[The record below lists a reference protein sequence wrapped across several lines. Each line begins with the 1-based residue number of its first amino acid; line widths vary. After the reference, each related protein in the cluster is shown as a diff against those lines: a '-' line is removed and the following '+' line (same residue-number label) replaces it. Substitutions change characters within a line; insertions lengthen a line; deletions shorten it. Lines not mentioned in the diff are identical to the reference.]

1 MKMQYTTRQTLAF
14 LLPAFALLLA
24 LPGCGGLGKM
34 EKTLEELNFTMDPE
48 PLIMRGGEVSLSLS
62 GTFPEKYFA
71 KKAIIEAT
79 PVLVWDGGEAAFKT
93 QGFQGEDAAGN
104 YTVVPFKSAKS
115 FDYSATVA
123 YQDGMEDGARLELRI
138 SGTMG
143 SKSMDFEPVV
153 LGDGVITTP
162 NWVQSDDRFVIGED
176 DFQRVVSYTQEA
188 EINYEYNRSRV
199 RSAELRDDDMKEMK
213 DFVSFAADHDSVMLK
228 RTDVSSY
235 ASPEGEITLNEDLA
249 LERAESAN
257 AAVANLLKRAKVDV
271 EDGFYGN
278 SPKGEDWEGF
288 QTLMRA
294 SDIEDKDLILRVLS
308 MYSDKNRREEEI
320 KNIAKTYKE
329 IEKEILPAL
338 RRSMITLHY
347 DIEGYSDEELM
358 DLAMS
363 NPDTLTVEEALYAA
377 TLFEGTED
385 KLKVYEATSRVHADD
400 WRAPN
405 NEGVCLMELGKLN
418 QAADRFMAADERGDS
433 PIINNNLGAIA
444 RMKGNLADAK
454 RLLASASGAGDA
466 VKYNKG
472 ILAIQE
478 GDYSKAVSSF
488 SGENTV
494 NAALAKLL
502 NGDANGAKTI
512 LNNADDDSA
521 VAHYVMAIANARLG
535 NAADAKQ
542 HRDMAVQKDAGLSAK
557 ASADLEFRD
566 LD

>member
-1 MKMQYTTRQTLAF
+1 
-14 LLPAFALLLA
+14 
-24 LPGCGGLGKM
+24 M
-34 EKTLEELNFTMDPE
+34 EKAIEDLNLSMSPE
-48 PLIMRGGEVSLSLS
+48 PLIMRGSEVELSLA

-79 PVLVWDGGEAAFKT
+79 PVLVWDGGEAAFET

-104 YTVVPFKSAKS
+104 YTVVSYNSAKS
-115 FDYSATVA
+115 FDYTASVPFEA
-123 YQDGMEDGARLELRI
+123 GMEDGARLELRI

-143 SKSMDFEPVV
+143 SKSMDFAPVV

-162 NWVQSDDRFVIGED
+162 NWVQADDRFVMGED
-176 DFQRVVSYTQEA
+176 AFQRVISYTTEA
-188 EINYEYNRSRV
+188 EINYAYNASGV
-199 RSAELRDDDMKEMK
+199 RSAELRDEDMVALKT
-213 DFVSFAADHDSVMLK
+213 FVNFAADHDSIMLK
-228 RTDVSSY
+228 RTSVSSY

-257 AAVANLLKRAKVDV
+257 AEVAKLLKRAKIDV
-271 EDGFYGN
+271 EDGFFGN
-278 SPKGEDWEGF
+278 NPKGEDWDGF
-288 QTLMRA
+288 QSLMRA
-294 SDIEDKDLILRVLS
+294 SSIEDKDLILRVLS
-308 MYSDKNRREEEI
+308 MYTDKNRREQEI
-320 KNIAKTYKE
+320 KNISKTYKE

-347 DIEGYSDEELM
+347 DVEGYTDAELM

-363 NPDTLTVEEALYAA
+363 NPDILTVEEALYAA
-377 TLFEGTED
+377 TLFDSNED
-385 KLKVYEATSRVHADD
+385 KLKVYEAASRVHTGD
-400 WRAPN
+400 WRGPN
-405 NEGVCLMELGKLN
+405 NEGVCLMAMGKLN

-433 PIINNNLGAIA
+433 PIINNNLGAVA
-444 RMKGNLADAK
+444 RMKGNLTDAQ
-454 RLLASASGAGDA
+454 RYLSGATGAGDA

-478 GDYSKAVSSF
+478 GNYSQAVSNF

-512 LNNADDDSA
+512 LNNAEDDSA
-521 VAHYVMAIANARLG
+521 AAHYVMAIVNARLG
-535 NAADAKQ
+535 NSAEAKE
-542 HRDMAVQKDAGLSAK
+542 HRDMAVQKDASLSGK

>member
-1 MKMQYTTRQTLAF
+1 
-14 LLPAFALLLA
+14 
-24 LPGCGGLGKM
+24 M
-34 EKTLEELNFTMDPE
+34 EKAIEELNISMDPE
-48 PLIMRGGEVSLSLS
+48 PLIMRGGEVELSLS

-115 FDYSATVA
+115 FDYNATIA
-123 YQDGMEDGARLELRI
+123 YQEGMEDGARLELRI

-143 SKSMDFEPVV
+143 SKSMDFAAVV

-162 NWVQSDDRFVIGED
+162 NWVQSDDRFVMGED
-176 DFQRVVSYTQEA
+176 AFQRLVSYTQQA
-188 EINYEYNRSRV
+188 EINYEYNQSRV
-199 RSAELRDDDMKEMK
+199 RSGELRDSDMTEMKE
-213 DFVSFAADHDSVMLK
+213 FVSFAAAHDSVMLK
-228 RTDVSSY
+228 GTNVSAY

-257 AAVANLLKRAKVDV
+257 AALASLLKRAKINV

-288 QTLMRA
+288 QTMMRA

-329 IEKEILPAL
+329 IEKDILPAL
-338 RRSMITLHY
+338 RRSMITLNY
-347 DIEGYSDEELM
+347 DIEGYSDEELIA
-358 DLAMS
+358 LAMD
-363 NPDTLTVEEALYAA
+363 NPDTLTVEEVLYAA
-377 TLFEGTED
+377 TLFEDNAD
-385 KLKVYEATSRVHADD
+385 KLKVYAAASRVHSGD
-400 WRAPN
+400 WRGPN
-405 NEGVCLMELGKLN
+405 NEGVCLMEMGKLN

-433 PIINNNLGAIA
+433 PIINNNLGAVA
-444 RMKGNLADAK
+444 RMKGNLEDAK

-478 GDYSKAVSSF
+478 GNYGQAVSSF

-535 NAADAKQ
+535 NSADAKQ
-542 HRDMAVQKDAGLSAK
+542 HRDMAVQKDAGLSSK

>member
-1 MKMQYTTRQTLAF
+1 MNMQYLVRQPLAL
-14 LLPAFALLLA
+14 LLPAFVLLLA

-34 EKTLEELNFTMDPE
+34 EKAIEELNLQMNPE
-48 PLIMRGGEVSLSLS
+48 PLTLRGSEVELNLS

-79 PVLVWDGGEAAFKT
+79 PVLVWDGGEAAFET

-115 FDYSATVA
+115 FDYTAKVA
-123 YQDGMEDGARLELRI
+123 YQEGMEDGARLELRI

-143 SKSMDFEPVV
+143 SKSMDFAPVV
-153 LGDGVITTP
+153 LGDGVITTQ
-162 NWVQSDDRFVIGED
+162 NWVMSDDRFVIGED
-176 DFQRVVSYTQEA
+176 AFQRVVSYTEEA
-188 EINYEYNRSRV
+188 EIHYAYNRSNV
-199 RSAELRDDDMKEMK
+199 RSAELRDDDIAAMKE
-213 DFVSFAADHDSVMLK
+213 FFSFAAAHDSVMLK
-228 RTDVSSY
+228 GTQVSAY
-235 ASPEGEITLNEDLA
+235 ASPEGEISLNEDLA
-249 LERAESAN
+249 MERAESAN
-257 AAVANLLKRAKVDV
+257 AAVAKLLKRAKIDV
-271 EDGFYGN
+271 EEGFYGN
-278 SPKGEDWEGF
+278 NPKGEDWEGF
-288 QTLMRA
+288 QELMRA

-338 RRSMITLHY
+338 RRSMITVNY
-347 DIEGYSDEELM
+347 DIEGYTDEELM
-358 DLAMS
+358 AIAMDA
-363 NPDTLTVEEALYAA
+363 PADLTVEEALYAA
-377 TLFEGTED
+377 TLFESNDD
-385 KLKVYEATSRVHADD
+385 KLKVYQAASATYADD
-400 WRAPN
+400 WRGPN
-405 NEGVCLMELGKLN
+405 NEGVVLMAMGKLN

-433 PIINNNLGAIA
+433 PVINNNLGAVA
-444 RMKGNLADAK
+444 RMKGNLTDAK
-454 RLLASASGAGDA
+454 RYLTGATGAGDA
-466 VKYNKG
+466 VKYNKA

-478 GDYSKAVSSF
+478 GNYSQAVSNF

-512 LNNADDDSA
+512 LNNSDDDSA
-521 VAHYVMAIANARLG
+521 VAHYVMAVANARLG
-535 NAADAKQ
+535 NAAAAKE
-542 HRDMAVQKDAGLSAK
+542 HRDMAVQKDASLSGK

>member
-1 MKMQYTTRQTLAF
+1 MKMQYNLRQRLAIF
-14 LLPAFALLLA
+14 LPALALILA

-34 EKTLEELNFTMDPE
+34 EKAIEDLNLSMSPE
-48 PLIMRGGEVSLSLS
+48 PLIMRGSEVELSLT

-79 PVLVWDGGEAAFKT
+79 PVLVWDGGEAAFET

-104 YTVVPFKSAKS
+104 YTVVSYNSAKS
-115 FDYSATVA
+115 FDYTASVPFEA
-123 YQDGMEDGARLELRI
+123 GMEDGARLELRI

-143 SKSMDFEPVV
+143 SKSMDFAPVV

-162 NWVQSDDRFVIGED
+162 NWVQADDRFVMGED
-176 DFQRVVSYTQEA
+176 AFQRVISYTTEA
-188 EINYEYNRSRV
+188 EINYAYNASGV
-199 RSAELRDDDMKEMK
+199 RSAELRDEDMVALKT
-213 DFVSFAADHDSVMLK
+213 FVNFAADHDSIMLK
-228 RTDVSSY
+228 RTSVSSY

-257 AAVANLLKRAKVDV
+257 AEVAKLLKRAKIDV
-271 EDGFYGN
+271 EDGFFGN
-278 SPKGEDWEGF
+278 NPKGEDWDGF
-288 QTLMRA
+288 QSLMRA
-294 SDIEDKDLILRVLS
+294 SSIEDKDLILRVLS
-308 MYSDKNRREEEI
+308 MYTDKNRREQEI
-320 KNIAKTYKE
+320 KNISKTYKE

-347 DIEGYSDEELM
+347 DVEGYTDAELM

-363 NPDTLTVEEALYAA
+363 NPDILTVEEALYAA
-377 TLFEGTED
+377 TLFDSNED
-385 KLKVYEATSRVHADD
+385 KLKVYEAASRVHTGD
-400 WRAPN
+400 WRGPN
-405 NEGVCLMELGKLN
+405 NEGVCLMAMGKLN

-433 PIINNNLGAIA
+433 PIINNNLGAVA
-444 RMKGNLADAK
+444 RMKGNLTDAQ
-454 RLLASASGAGDA
+454 RYLSGATGAGDA

-478 GDYSKAVSSF
+478 GNYSQAVSNF

-512 LNNADDDSA
+512 LNNAEDDSA
-521 VAHYVMAIANARLG
+521 AAHYVMAIVNARLG
-535 NAADAKQ
+535 NSAEAKE
-542 HRDMAVQKDAGLSAK
+542 HRDMAVQKDASLSGK

>member
-1 MKMQYTTRQTLAF
+1 
-14 LLPAFALLLA
+14 
-24 LPGCGGLGKM
+24 
-34 EKTLEELNFTMDPE
+34 
-48 PLIMRGGEVSLSLS
+48 
-62 GTFPEKYFA
+62 
-71 KKAIIEAT
+71 
-79 PVLVWDGGEAAFKT
+79 
-93 QGFQGEDAAGN
+93 
-104 YTVVPFKSAKS
+104 
-115 FDYSATVA
+115 
-123 YQDGMEDGARLELRI
+123 
-138 SGTMG
+138 
-143 SKSMDFEPVV
+143 
-153 LGDGVITTP
+153 
-162 NWVQSDDRFVIGED
+162 
-176 DFQRVVSYTQEA
+176 
-188 EINYEYNRSRV
+188 
-199 RSAELRDDDMKEMK
+199 
-213 DFVSFAADHDSVMLK
+213 
-228 RTDVSSY
+228 
-235 ASPEGEITLNEDLA
+235 
-249 LERAESAN
+249 
-257 AAVANLLKRAKVDV
+257 
-271 EDGFYGN
+271 
-278 SPKGEDWEGF
+278 
-288 QTLMRA
+288 
-294 SDIEDKDLILRVLS
+294 
-308 MYSDKNRREEEI
+308 
-320 KNIAKTYKE
+320 
-329 IEKEILPAL
+329 
-338 RRSMITLHY
+338 MITLHY

-512 LNNADDDSA
+512 LN
-521 VAHYVMAIANARLG
+521 
-535 NAADAKQ
+535 
-542 HRDMAVQKDAGLSAK
+542 LS
-557 ASADLEFRD
+557 LIHI
-566 LD
+566 

>member
-1 MKMQYTTRQTLAF
+1 MQYTTRQTLAF

-115 FDYSATVA
+115 FDYSATVT
-123 YQDGMEDGARLELRI
+123 YQEGMEDGARLELRI

>member
-1 MKMQYTTRQTLAF
+1 
-14 LLPAFALLLA
+14 
-24 LPGCGGLGKM
+24 M
-34 EKTLEELNFTMDPE
+34 EKAIEELNITMDPE
-48 PLIMRGGEVSLSLS
+48 PLILQGSEVELNLS

-79 PVLVWDGGEAAFKT
+79 PVLVWDGGEAAFET

-104 YTVVPFKSAKS
+104 YTVVAFKSAKS
-115 FDYSATVA
+115 FDYSASVA
-123 YQDGMEDGARLELRI
+123 YEEGMEDGARLELRI

-143 SKSMDFEPVV
+143 SKTMDFAPVV
-153 LGDGVITTP
+153 LGDGVITTQ
-162 NWVQSDDRFVIGED
+162 NWVQSDDRFVMGED

-199 RSAELRDDDMKEMK
+199 LSKELRDADMADMKT
-213 DFVSFAADHDSVMLK
+213 FIGFAADHDSVMLK
-228 RTDVSSY
+228 RTAVSAY

-257 AAVANLLKRAKVDV
+257 AAVAKLLKRAKIEV

-278 SPKGEDWEGF
+278 NPKGEDWDGF

-308 MYSDKNRREEEI
+308 MYTDKNRREEEI
-320 KNIAKTYKE
+320 KNIAKTYQS

-338 RRSMITLHY
+338 RRSMVTVHY

-363 NPDTLTVEEALYAA
+363 NPDTLTAEEVLYAA
-377 TLFEGTED
+377 TLYDSNDD
-385 KLKVYEATSRVHADD
+385 KLKVYQAASRVHSGD
-400 WRAPN
+400 WRGPN
-405 NEGVCLMELGKLN
+405 NEGVCLMEMGKLN
-418 QAADRFMAADERGDS
+418 QAADRFMEADERGDS
-433 PIINNNLGAIA
+433 PVINNNLGAVA
-444 RMKGNLADAK
+444 RMKGNLSDAK
-454 RLLASASGAGDA
+454 RLLSGASGAGDA
-466 VKYNKG
+466 VKYNKA

-478 GDYSKAVSSF
+478 GNYSQAISNF

-521 VAHYVMAIANARLG
+521 VAHYVLAIANARLG
-535 NAADAKQ
+535 NSAEAKQ
-542 HRDMAVQKDAGLSAK
+542 HRDKAVEKDAGLSGK

>member
-1 MKMQYTTRQTLAF
+1 
-14 LLPAFALLLA
+14 
-24 LPGCGGLGKM
+24 
-34 EKTLEELNFTMDPE
+34 
-48 PLIMRGGEVSLSLS
+48 
-62 GTFPEKYFA
+62 
-71 KKAIIEAT
+71 
-79 PVLVWDGGEAAFKT
+79 
-93 QGFQGEDAAGN
+93 
-104 YTVVPFKSAKS
+104 
-115 FDYSATVA
+115 
-123 YQDGMEDGARLELRI
+123 
-138 SGTMG
+138 
-143 SKSMDFEPVV
+143 
-153 LGDGVITTP
+153 
-162 NWVQSDDRFVIGED
+162 
-176 DFQRVVSYTQEA
+176 
-188 EINYEYNRSRV
+188 
-199 RSAELRDDDMKEMK
+199 MKEMK
-213 DFVSFAADHDSVMLK
+213 EFVSFAADHDSVMLK

>member
-1 MKMQYTTRQTLAF
+1 MQYTTRQTLAF

-115 FDYSATVA
+115 FDYSATVT

-213 DFVSFAADHDSVMLK
+213 EFVSFAADHDSVMLK

>member
-1 MKMQYTTRQTLAF
+1 MKMQHTLRQPLAYF
-14 LLPAFALLLA
+14 LPALALLLL

-34 EKTLEELNFTMDPE
+34 EKAIEELNITMNPE
-48 PLIMRGGEVSLSLS
+48 PLILRGSEVELNLS

-79 PVLVWDGGEAAFKT
+79 PVLVWDGGEAAFET

-104 YTVVPFKSAKS
+104 YTVVAFKSAKS
-115 FDYSATVA
+115 FDYSASVPFEE
-123 YQDGMEDGARLELRI
+123 GMEDGARLELRI

-143 SKSMDFEPVV
+143 SKTMDFAPVV
-153 LGDGVITTP
+153 LGDGVITTQ

-199 RSAELRDDDMKEMK
+199 LSKELRDADMVDMKT
-213 DFVSFAADHDSVMLK
+213 FIGFAADHDSVMLK
-228 RTDVSSY
+228 RTAVSAY

-257 AAVANLLKRAKVDV
+257 AAVAKLLKRAKIEV

-278 SPKGEDWEGF
+278 NPKGEDWDGF

-308 MYSDKNRREEEI
+308 MYTDKNRREEEI
-320 KNIAKTYKE
+320 KNIAKTYRS

-338 RRSMITLHY
+338 RRSMVTLHY

-363 NPDTLTVEEALYAA
+363 NPDTLTAEEVLYAA
-377 TLFEGTED
+377 TLFDSNDD
-385 KLKVYEATSRVHADD
+385 KLKVYQAASRVHSGD
-400 WRAPN
+400 WRGPN
-405 NEGVCLMELGKLN
+405 NEGVCLMEMGKLN

-433 PIINNNLGAIA
+433 PVINNNLGAVA
-444 RMKGNLADAK
+444 RMKGNLSDAK
-454 RLLASASGAGDA
+454 RLLSGASGAGDA
-466 VKYNKG
+466 VKYNKA

-478 GDYSKAVSSF
+478 GNYSQAISNF

-512 LNNADDDSA
+512 LNNANDDSA
-521 VAHYVMAIANARLG
+521 VAHYVLAIANARLG
-535 NAADAKQ
+535 NSAEAKQ
-542 HRDMAVQKDAGLSAK
+542 HRDKAVEKDAGLSGK

>member
-1 MKMQYTTRQTLAF
+1 MNMHYILRQPLALF
-14 LLPAFALLLA
+14 LPLFALLIA

-34 EKTLEELNFTMDPE
+34 EKAIEELNLSMDPE
-48 PLIMRGGEVSLSLS
+48 PLILQGNEVKLSLS

-79 PVLVWDGGEAAFKT
+79 PVLVWEGGEAAFKT

-104 YTVVPFKSAKS
+104 YTVVPFQSAKS
-115 FDYSATVA
+115 FDYSASVPFEE
-123 YQDGMEDGARLELRI
+123 GMEDGARLELRI

-143 SKSMDFEPVV
+143 SKSLDFAPVV

-162 NWVQSDDRFVIGED
+162 KWVQSDDRFVLGED
-176 DFQRVVSYTQEA
+176 DFQRVMSYTQEA
-188 EINYEYNRSRV
+188 VINYEYNASRV
-199 RSAELRDDDMKEMK
+199 RSSELRDQDMVDLKE
-213 DFVSFAADHDSVMLK
+213 FVGFAADHDSVMLK
-228 RTDVSSY
+228 RTNVSAY

-249 LERAESAN
+249 MERAESAN
-257 AAVANLLKRAKVDV
+257 AAIANLLKREKIDV

-288 QTLMRA
+288 QSMMRA

-320 KNIAKTYKE
+320 KNIAKTYQE

-338 RRSMITLHY
+338 RRSMITLYY
-347 DIEGYSDEELM
+347 DIEGYTDGELM
-358 DLAMS
+358 ALAMD
-363 NPDTLTVEEALYAA
+363 NPDILTVEEVLYAA

-385 KLKVYEATSRVHADD
+385 KLKVYQAASRVHADD
-400 WRAPN
+400 WRGPN
-405 NEGVCLMELGKLN
+405 NEGVCLMEMGKLN

-433 PIINNNLGAIA
+433 PVINNNLGAVS

-454 RLLASASGAGDA
+454 RYLGSASGAGDA

-478 GDYSKAVSSF
+478 GNYSQAVSNF

-512 LNNADDDSA
+512 LNNTDDDGA

-535 NAADAKQ
+535 NSAEAKQ

>member
-1 MKMQYTTRQTLAF
+1 MKMQYITRQPLAF
-14 LLPAFALLLA
+14 LLPALALLLA

-34 EKTLEELNFTMDPE
+34 EKAIEELNISMDPE
-48 PLIMRGGEVSLSLS
+48 PLIMRGGEVELSLS

-115 FDYSATVA
+115 FDYNATIA
-123 YQDGMEDGARLELRI
+123 YQEGMEDGARLELRI

-143 SKSMDFEPVV
+143 SKSMDFAAVV

-162 NWVQSDDRFVIGED
+162 NWVQSDDRFVMGED
-176 DFQRVVSYTQEA
+176 AFQRLVSYTQQA
-188 EINYEYNRSRV
+188 EINYEYNQSRV
-199 RSAELRDDDMKEMK
+199 RSGELRDSDMTEMKE
-213 DFVSFAADHDSVMLK
+213 FVSFAAAHDSVMLK
-228 RTDVSSY
+228 GTNVSAY

-257 AAVANLLKRAKVDV
+257 AALASLLKRAKINV

-278 SPKGEDWEGF
+278 NPKGEDWEGF
-288 QTLMRA
+288 QTMMRA

-329 IEKEILPAL
+329 IEKDILPAL
-338 RRSMITLHY
+338 RRSMITLNY
-347 DIEGYSDEELM
+347 DIEGYSDEELIA
-358 DLAMS
+358 LAMD
-363 NPDTLTVEEALYAA
+363 NPDTLTVEEVLYAA
-377 TLFEGTED
+377 TLFEDNAD
-385 KLKVYEATSRVHADD
+385 KLKVYAAASRVHSGD
-400 WRAPN
+400 WRGPN
-405 NEGVCLMELGKLN
+405 NEGVCLMEMGKLN

-433 PIINNNLGAIA
+433 PIINNNLGAVA
-444 RMKGNLADAK
+444 RMKGNLEDAK

-478 GDYSKAVSSF
+478 GNYGQAVSSF

-535 NAADAKQ
+535 NSADAKQ
-542 HRDMAVQKDAGLSAK
+542 HRDMAVQKDAGLSSK

>member
-1 MKMQYTTRQTLAF
+1 MNMQHTLRQPLAL
-14 LLPAFALLLA
+14 LLPFFAVILA

-34 EKTLEELNFTMDPE
+34 EKAIEELNLSMDPE
-48 PLIMRGGEVSLSLS
+48 PLIMRGGEVELNLS

-79 PVLVWDGGEAAFKT
+79 PVLVWEGGEAAFKT

-104 YTVVPFKSAKS
+104 YTAVPFQSAKS
-115 FDYSATVA
+115 FDYTASIP

-143 SKSMDFEPVV
+143 SKSMDFAPVV

-162 NWVQSDDRFVIGED
+162 NWVQSDDRFVMGED
-176 DFQRVVSYTQEA
+176 AFQRVVSYTEEA
-188 EINYEYNRSRV
+188 EINYEYNASRV
-199 RSAELRDDDMKEMK
+199 RSTELRDEDMVELKE
-213 DFVSFAADHDSVMLK
+213 FIGFAADHDSVMLK
-228 RTDVSSY
+228 RTSVSAY

-257 AAVANLLKRAKVDV
+257 DAVARMLKREKIEV
-271 EDGFYGN
+271 EEGFYGN

-288 QTLMRA
+288 QTMMRA

-320 KNIAKTYKE
+320 KNIAKTYQE

-347 DIEGYSDEELM
+347 DIEGYTDEELM
-358 DLAMS
+358 DLCMNNA
-363 NPDTLTVEEALYAA
+363 DILTVEELLYAA
-377 TLFEGTED
+377 TLFEGNDD
-385 KLKVYEATSRVHADD
+385 KLKVYQAASRVHADD
-400 WRAPN
+400 WRGPN
-405 NEGVCLMELGKLN
+405 NEGVCLMEMGKMN

-444 RMKGNLADAK
+444 RMKGNLTDAK

-478 GDYSKAVSSF
+478 GNYSQAVSSF

-535 NAADAKQ
+535 SSAEAKQ